1 MKVCVCEV
9 QVMLPYMEGIGFVK
23 VHVMLPYMEGIGSFK
38 LVKYTLPN
46 MEVIIV
52 ILDNN

>member
-1 MKVCVCEV
+1 MKVCVGEV
-9 QVMLPYMEGIGFVK
+9 HVMLPYMESLGYVK

-38 LVKYTLPN
+38 FVNYTLPN